1 MRLTLAALSRPVTVV
16 VAMLALAAAAVL
28 AVRRMPV
35 DIFPAVGDPAVY
47 VAQPYGGMDPAQ
59 MDGFLTYYYEYHF
72 LYIAGIEHIESKS
85 IQGVA
90 LLKLVFHPG
99 TDMNQAM
106 SQVVGYVNRA
116 RAFMPPGA
124 VPPFITRFD
133 AGSVPIGQLV
143 FSSATRLP
151 AEMQDIALNRV
162 RPLFATLPGVSAPPP
177 FGGNQRTIV
186 VRLDPER
193 LQSYRVSP
201 EEAIAAVSRATVVTP
216 SGNVRTGDLNRIA
229 TTNATLGGNLS
240 ELLEAPVR
248 VGSGPSVYLRDLGV
262 VENGTDIVTSYAHV
276 NGKRTVYIPVTK
288 RADASTLSVIA
299 AVRANLPAMRA
310 LAPEDVEIRLEFDQS
325 QYVTSAILNLV
336 TEGALGALLTGL
348 MVLLFLRDWR
358 SALIVVATIP
368 GALMAAVVGLWAG
381 GQTLNL
387 MTLGGLALAVGVL
400 VDEATVAIESV
411 HSQLGR
417 GASRIDA
424 VIEASRTTAVPRLL
438 AMLTVLAVFLPSF
451 FLVGVPR
458 QLFVPLA
465 IAVALAMVAS
475 YILSSTLVPV
485 LAAWWL
491 RSHDHPAGESFFD
504 RLRARYDAGLRRLLT
519 LRIVV
524 VLVYLAACAGIIAL
538 VVPALGLELFP
549 VTGSDQLQMRLR
561 AATGTRIERT
571 EPLTLRVLAEVKQ
584 EVGEANVRIST
595 AFIGVQPAS
604 YPINTI
610 YLWTSGPHE
619 AVLLVS
625 LAPEIA
631 RDGAALR
638 ERLRARLAKAVPE
651 MTVTFE
657 AGDIVSQVMSFGS
670 PTPVE
675 VAVQGLNLQQNR
687 EHADKILKALGGLSF
702 LRDLQVAQP
711 LDYPTL
717 AVTIDRERA
726 GQYGLTMSN
735 VARSLLTATASSRF
749 VEPNYWRDPVSG
761 NAFQIQV
768 EIPQNRMSSATDL
781 SALAVMS
788 GTTASTTL
796 GDVATVAPGVMPGMI
811 ERYNGQRVVSMTANL
826 FNITL
831 GQALPDIRRAIAGA
845 GEVPRGVTVAI
856 RGQVPVLEQTAG
868 GLQSGLA
875 LSVFAIVLLLTAY
888 FQSFRL
894 ALAVIAAVPAALSG
908 VALMLWVTGT
918 SLNVQSFVGATMAVG
933 IGVANAILLVSFAET
948 ARRQGASSLEAAVAG
963 SAGRLRA
970 VMMTAAAMMFGMVPM
985 ALGLGD
991 GGAQAAPLGRAV
1003 IGGLALATVATLLV
1017 VPACYALL
1025 QAGVTTA
1032 SPSLNPLDAS
1042 DEHVAS

>member
-1 MRLTLAALSRPVTVV
+1 
-16 VAMLALAAAAVL
+16 MLALAAASAL

-35 DIFPAVGDPAVY
+35 DIFPTVGDPAIY

-72 LYIAGIEHIESKS
+72 LYITGIEHIESKS

-106 SQVVGYVNRA
+106 AQVIGYANRA

-143 FSSATRLP
+143 FSSPTRLP

-177 FGGNQRTIV
+177 FGGSQRTIV
-186 VRLDPER
+186 VRLDPDR
-193 LQSYRVSP
+193 LQAYRVSP
-201 EEAIAAVSRATVVTP
+201 EEAIAAVNRATVVTP

-229 TTNATLGGNLS
+229 STNATLGGSLA
-240 ELLEAPVR
+240 ELLDAPVR
-248 VGSGPSVYLRDLGV
+248 VGSGSTVYLRDIAV
-262 VENGTDIVTSYAHV
+262 VENGADIVSGYAHV

-288 RADASTLSVIA
+288 RSDASTLSVIE
-299 AVRANLPAMRA
+299 AVRSHLPAMQA

-325 QYVTSAILNLV
+325 RYVTSAILNLV

-348 MVLLFLRDWR
+348 MVLLFLRDWK

-368 GALMAAVVGLWAG
+368 GALTAAVVGLWAG

-400 VDEATVAIESV
+400 VDEATVAIENIHTQLARGVPTSV
-411 HSQLGR
+411 AVVD
-417 GASRIDA
+417 ASRA
-424 VIEASRTTAVPRLL
+424 TAVPRLL
-438 AMLTVLAVFLPSF
+438 AMLTVLAVFLPAF

-465 IAVALAMVAS
+465 LAVTLAMAS
-475 YILSSTLVPV
+475 SYVLSSTLVPV

-491 RSHDHPAGESFFD
+491 RGHQEAAPPSAFD
-504 RLRARYDAGLRRLLT
+504 RLQECYNGVLRGLIKRR
-519 LRIVV
+519 VAV
-524 VLVYLAACAGIIAL
+524 VLVYFLTCAGIGVFGL
-538 VVPALGLELFP
+538 PALGVELFP
-549 VTGSDQLQMRLR
+549 ITGSDQLQMRLR
-561 AATGTRIERT
+561 APTGTRIERT
-571 EPLTLRVLAEVKQ
+571 EPLTLKVLDEISQ
-584 EVGEANVRIST
+584 EVGAAHVNIST
-595 AFIGVQPAS
+595 AFIGVQPPN

-625 LAPEIA
+625 LAPEVA
-631 RDGAALR
+631 RDDAALR
-638 ERLRARLAKAVPE
+638 ERLRARLKAAVPE
-651 MTVTFE
+651 MTVSFE

-675 VAVQGLNLQQNR
+675 VAVQGLNLQQDR
-687 EHADKILKALGGLSF
+687 EHAEKILNALQSVSF
-702 LRDLQVAQP
+702 LRDLQIAQP

-717 AVTIDRERA
+717 NINVDRERA

-735 VARSLLTATASSRF
+735 VARSLLTATASSRY

-761 NAFQIQV
+761 NGFQIQV
-768 EIPQNRMSSATDL
+768 EIPQSRMASAQDL
-781 SALAVMS
+781 EAVPVMS
-788 GTTASTTL
+788 GATQSTTL
-796 GDVATVAPGVMPGMI
+796 GDVATVSTGVMPGMI
-811 ERYNGQRVVSMTANL
+811 ERYNGQRVVSLTANL
-826 FNITL
+826 FGTTL
-831 GQALPDIRRAIAGA
+831 GEALPQIRAAIAGV
-845 GEVPRGVTVAI
+845 GEPPRGVTVAL
-856 RGQVPVLEQTAG
+856 RGQVPVLEQTVNA
-868 GLQSGLA
+868 LQRGLA
-875 LSVFAIVLLLTAY
+875 LSILAIVFLLTAY
-888 FQSFRL
+888 FQSLRL
-894 ALAVIAAVPAALSG
+894 ALTVVAAVPAALSG
-908 VALMLWVTGT
+908 VIVMLWIT
-918 SLNVQSFVGATMAVG
+918 STSMNVQSFVGATMAAG
-933 IGVANAILLVSFAET
+933 IGVANAILLISFAEV
-948 ARRQGASSLEAAVAG
+948 ARRHGETSLEAAATG
-963 SAGRLRA
+963 SVGRLRA
-970 VMMTAAAMMFGMVPM
+970 VLMTACAMTIGMVPM

-1003 IGGLALATVATLLV
+1003 IGGLIFATAATLLV
-1017 VPACYALL
+1017 LPPCYALL
-1025 QAGVTTA
+1025 QARASAA
-1032 SPSLNPLDAS
+1032 SPSLNPLDVA
-1042 DEHVAS
+1042 DHEHVAS